1 MYDYNYKYKD
11 VIIGKAIGDTLAW
24 ELTLYTTIIR
34 NANPFQTYFERDLH
48 CF

>member
-1 MYDYNYKYKD
+1 MTTTDKFKG
-11 VIIGKAIGDTLAW
+11 VLFSQAIGDTLAW